1 MAGEKIF
8 VADKPTLDKIYNILA
23 PDQVWGFVEH
33 NATLGASAR
42 IEYTG
47 VNKNYTPLSL
57 DKSSG
62 VMSLNDWAGHPILA
76 ANKPYMVRKDG
87 SPDYR
92 LKEDDYTKKE
102 DGTASD
108 VANTKYEGG
117 AFSWLKKIYKQ
128 EYMIGDDRY
137 VNFSMTPRDGF
148 EPVGFV
154 DDNDNELEG
163 VWLPMFYGSI
173 LEPETETPKM
183 TSLSGLQPH
192 HTKNT
197 ADQKKAI
204 DNFGTRARF
213 LGGPVVET
221 IIDLLILFAKT
232 TDLQGA
238 YGNGNMSGYDVSQAP
253 TNGVKQNAVVK
264 GGQFYGT
271 SDGKSLNKIFHSIV
285 LGSWQQWMRDP
296 YEVVVNG
303 RVKVSTNYKYDVT
316 GATYLDTG
324 IQVPDNMEW
333 DQNHNAM
340 AYPSYYRTVPGYGA
354 IPALEMKGGSTATG
368 GCDGLW
374 RHDPKETFTAVA
386 RRFGKCN
393 DGAAGGPRART
404 WDSPATL
411 ASWTLGVAILLLP
424 PVGVAA

>member
-23 PDQVWGFVEH
+23 PEQVWGFIEH
-33 NATLGASAR
+33 NATLGPSAR

-47 VNKNYTPLSL
+47 VNKDYKPLSL

-62 VMSLNDWAGHPILA
+62 VMSLNDWAGHPILE
-76 ANKPYMVRKDG
+76 ANKPYMVRNDG

-92 LKEDDYTKKE
+92 LKADDYTKKE

-108 VANTKYEGG
+108 VANSQYKGG

-137 VNFSMTPRDGF
+137 VNFSMGKRDGF
-148 EPVGFV
+148 EPVGFI
-154 DDNDNELEG
+154 DDSNNELEG
-163 VWLPMFYGSI
+163 VWLPMFYGAI
-173 LEPETETPKM
+173 LDSEGTPTM
-183 TSLSGLQPH
+183 ASLSGLQP
-192 HTKNT
+192 TYSKDTT
-197 ADQKKAI
+197 AQKTAI
-204 DNFGTRARF
+204 DNFGARARF
-213 LGGPVVET
+213 LGGPIVET

-238 YGNGNMSGYDVSQAP
+238 YGNGNMSGYDVSLEP
-253 TNGVKQNAVVK
+253 TYGVLKNAVVK

-271 SDGKSLNKIFHSIV
+271 GDGKSLNKIFHSVV

-316 GATYLDTG
+316 GASYLDTG
-324 IQVPDNMEW
+324 IQVPNNQTW
-333 DQNHNAM
+333 DGSHNAL

-374 RHDPKETFTAVA
+374 RKDPTQVFTAVA
-386 RRFGKCN
+386 RRFGHC
-393 DGAAGGPRART
+393 DYGAVGGPRARS
-404 WDSPATL
+404 WCYAATD
-411 ASWTLGVAILLLP
+411 AYWGVGAAILLLP

>member
-23 PDQVWGFVEH
+23 PEQVWGFIEH

-47 VNKNYTPLSL
+47 VNKDYKPLSL
-57 DKSSG
+57 DKNSG

-148 EPVGFV
+148 EPVGFI
-154 DDNDNELEG
+154 DDSNNELEG

-238 YGNGNMSGYDVSQAP
+238 YGNGNMSGYDVSLTP
-253 TNGVKQNAVVK
+253 TNGVKQNAVIK

-316 GATYLDTG
+316 GASYLDTG

-386 RRFGKCN
+386 RRFGGCGG
-393 DGAAGGPRART
+393 GAGGGPRARR
-404 WDSPATL
+404 WDGTA
-411 ASWTLGVAILLLP
+411 ADAGWYIGAAILLLP

>member
-23 PDQVWGFVEH
+23 PDQVWGFIEH
-33 NATLGASAR
+33 NDVLSPSAR

-47 VNKNYTPLSL
+47 VNKDYKPLSL
-57 DKSSG
+57 NKETG
-62 VMSLNDWAGHPILA
+62 AMTLNDWAGHPILE

-87 SPDYR
+87 TPDYR

-102 DGTASD
+102 DGSNSD
-108 VANTKYEGG
+108 VANTSYEGG
-117 AFSWLKKIYKQ
+117 AFSWLQKIYKQ
-128 EYMIGDDRY
+128 EYMTGNSRH

-148 EPVGFV
+148 EPVGFL
-154 DDNDNELEG
+154 DGDKELEG

-173 LEPETETPKM
+173 LNGETETPKM
-183 TSLSGLQPH
+183 VSLSGLQPH
-192 HTKNT
+192 HTKAT

-204 DNFGTRARF
+204 DNFSDRARF

-238 YGNGNMSGYDVSQAP
+238 YGNGNMSGYDASQAP

-285 LGSWQQWMRDP
+285 LGSYQQWMRDP
-296 YEVVVNG
+296 YEIVVNG
-303 RVKVSTNYKYDVT
+303 RVKVSKGYAYDVT
-316 GATYLDTG
+316 GASYEDTG
-324 IQVPDNMEW
+324 IVAENRPEANGW
-333 DQNHNAM
+333 N
-340 AYPSYYRTVPGYGA
+340 YPNNYRTVPGYGSVPVA
-354 IPALEMKGGSTATG
+354 PYNGSTTTG
-368 GCDGLW
+368 GCDGLY
-374 RHDPKETFTAVA
+374 RNVSQSTITAFA
-386 RRFGKCN
+386 LRFGFCA
-393 DGAAGGPRART
+393 DGTNGGPRARH
-404 WDSPATL
+404 WINAAAN
-411 ASWTLGVAILLLP
+411 ASWHIGAAILLLP